1 MSKIQESD
9 LLRLSMILENQ
20 GETTRNKYICKLV
33 ECVLFDSTIEE
44 LSVVDL
50 RKNILERFQLD
61 FDILEIESAIRQ
73 RGRGR
78 IIASNKKYQLEPK
91 VIYQLSNRISM
102 EDRLRSFVN
111 TFSDKNGTDK
121 EYLLNL
127 IKKYLYYCFNS
138 NAKNFT
144 TIIGATPKAVVDENA
159 LNEFQPTPSEVE
171 LINQFLMWDNTE
183 KNKLFYAIVSC
194 CYEYC
199 LITANK
205 QPSISHKLFK
215 GKKFFF
221 DTNIIFRMAGFNKDE
236 RQFVITTFVDK
247 CKEVGIALCYTN
259 IVYDEINRVIDR
271 QVDYIKRLSNGQ
283 PPISEATLSKIV
295 DKADVND
302 FYVIYYNWC
311 KEPQN
316 KYYDFVSFKHY
327 LRKRV
332 NAELQK
338 LDYIDCSN
346 AKFVD
351 KHAFEELTASLKT
364 YKDTKRNN
372 RYTTDESVE
381 TDINQVLH
389 LKKVRPKMA
398 KSLWEMNEYLVS
410 TDQLFVSWA
419 NLNFN
424 GVPLVVIPSLWLS
437 IILKITGRASDN
449 DYKSFCMFLTLRQ
462 HQNIEDA
469 ININPIELLRRLA
482 EKTINSNL
490 KEQIIEE
497 ITSNKDEYT
506 FDALTNY
513 DSSIDKAFDV
523 ILSKNNELKENEL
536 KEAVEREKKNAE
548 KYIEEYRKENEATKS
563 NENFA
568 KKFSL
573 MKATKK
579 TKWFAQRKNIP
590 LIIDATAFLFAIVF
604 LICSLFKIGPV
615 AQYMIDLINS
625 ENVSDKVLAV
635 VLCAVELFAGTIW
648 TYLGKVWEYLSS
660 EERKEKLCSRYMKQ
674 QLKILDEKQ

>member
-1 MSKIQESD
+1 
-9 LLRLSMILENQ
+9 MILENQ

-33 ECVLFDSTIEE
+33 ECVLFDSEIKE

-50 RKNILERFQLD
+50 HKNILERFQLD

-73 RGRGR
+73 RGKGR
-78 IIASNKKYQLEPK
+78 IVVSNKKYQLETK
-91 VIYQLSNRISM
+91 VIDQLSSRTSM
-102 EDRLRSFVN
+102 EDRLRSYINSFA
-111 TFSDKNGTDK
+111 DKNETDK

-144 TIIGATPKAVVDENA
+144 IIIGANPKAVVDEKA
-159 LNEFQPTPSEVE
+159 LNEFQPTPPEVE
-171 LINQFLMWDNTE
+171 LINQFLMWDNAE
-183 KNKLFYAIVSC
+183 KNQLFYAIVSC

-205 QPSISHKLFK
+205 QPSISQRLFK

-247 CKEVGIALCYTN
+247 CKEVGISLCYTN

-271 QVDYIKRLSNGQ
+271 QVDYIKRITNEQ
-283 PPISEATLSKIV
+283 PPVSEVALSKIV
-295 DKADVND
+295 DKANVND

-316 KYYDFVSFKHY
+316 KYCDFVSFKHY

-338 LDYIDCSN
+338 LNYVDCPN
-346 AKFVD
+346 AKFID
-351 KHAFEELTASLKT
+351 KSTFEELTVNLKT
-364 YKDTKRNN
+364 YKDAKRNN

-410 TDQLFVSWA
+410 ADQLFVSWA
-419 NLNFN
+419 DLNFN

-437 IILKITGRASDN
+437 IILKITGRASDC

-462 HQNIEDA
+462 HQNNEDE
-469 ININPIELLRRLA
+469 ININPIELLRRLS
-482 EKTINSNL
+482 EKTISSEL

-506 FDALTNY
+506 FDAPASYN
-513 DSSIDKAFDV
+513 SSIDKAFDV

-536 KEAVEREKKNAE
+536 KEAVEREKKNTE
-548 KYIEEYRKENEATKS
+548 KYIKEYMKEKEAAKS
-563 NENFA
+563 NEDFA

-590 LIIDATAFLFAIVF
+590 LIVNAVAIVF
-604 LICSLFKIGPV
+604 AAAVLLCAFLKIGPIAHIV
-615 AQYMIDLINS
+615 DLINS

-635 VLCAVELFAGTIW
+635 VLCVLELFASTTW
-648 TYLGKVWEYLSS
+648 TYLGKLWNYLSS
-660 EERKEKLCSRYMKQ
+660 EERKEKLCARYMKQ
-674 QLKILDEKQ
+674 QLKILDKK